1 MDNGQVIVKEN
12 VLKRKSYLF
21 ALSVVKTIY
30 LLQEKKREYVLTK
43 QLLRSATSVGA
54 NIEEA
59 NQAESKADFIH
70 KLSIANKEINE
81 TQYWLRLLID
91 SEILDSNKGK
101 ELFENSIEL
110 TKILTASIKTSKNK
124 K

>member
-1 MDNGQVIVKEN
+1 LTIDNGELTTKEN
-12 VLKRKSYLF
+12 VLKMKSYSF
-21 ALSVVKTIY
+21 ALQTVKVIY
-30 LLQEKKREYVLTK
+30 QLQDKKREYTLTK

-70 KLSIANKEINE
+70 KLSVANKEINE

-91 SEILDSNKGK
+91 SDILEPNQGHELLKKSTEI
-101 ELFENSIEL
+101 
-110 TKILTASIKTSKNK
+110 SKF
-124 K
+124 